1 MFLILFIISALT
13 FMGSSCNKAK
23 KTLVDV
29 GNEKITLGE
38 FEKQYLKTI
47 GNVDSAR
54 NKPIEDKRQFLNLY
68 INFRLKVK
76 DARERGLLNN
86 PDIQKDVTEYKRNFA
101 PNFLIDKEVVTSEVK
116 KLYERRKDEVRASH
130 ILINLGE
137 KATVEDSIKA
147 YQTADSILQKLKD
160 GADFGELALQYSQD
174 RTVRMNKGD
183 LYYFTAGMTVPE
195 FEDAVYALSKG
206 EYTKKPVRTM
216 FGLHIV
222 KLTDRKPRIES
233 VKLSHILIQDKRDST
248 GALVDS
254 VGTYQRAMDAF
265 NKYKGGT
272 AWESLVAEYS
282 EDAGSKPNNGDL
294 GFVERR
300 RLAQPLD
307 SAAFLMKSGEVIG
320 PIRSPYGWHLL
331 KKFEEKT
338 VGSYE
343 KEFETMK
350 NDYKKTQKYK
360 QDYNKFVE
368 TLKQKLS
375 YKVSDEGLNF
385 LKGKFDALKTVSDY
399 NLDSLFAN
407 DKEKVIA
414 TFDDGQVKVADL
426 INHLNVNRDFA
437 RIPLAEE
444 TLKSMISSTSENALL
459 NKRAEDMDIY
469 EDDEFVA
476 NITEY
481 ENGLLVFRIDQD
493 ELWSKVKLSDSELQ
507 SYYESNKNKYQ
518 KSDSAGVVSYK
529 AFEEVKAEV
538 SNEMQ
543 QVKYK
548 EMEKAYIDGLR
559 AKYPVTIHEDV
570 LLEAFKD

>member
-1 MFLILFIISALT
+1 
-13 FMGSSCNKAK
+13 MGSSCNKSK

-47 GNVDSAR
+47 GNVDTAR

-86 PDIQKDVTEYKRNFA
+86 PDIQKDVTEYKKNFA
-101 PNFLIDKEVVTSEVK
+101 PNFLIDKEVVTTEVK

-147 YQTADSILQKLKD
+147 YQTADSIIQKLKD
-160 GADFGELALQYSQD
+160 GVDFGELALQYSQD

-195 FEDAVYALSKG
+195 FEDAVYSLGKG

-216 FGLHIV
+216 FGLHII

-248 GALVDS
+248 GMIVDS
-254 VGTYQRAMDAF
+254 VGTYQRAMDAY
-265 NKYKGGT
+265 NKYKGGAT
-272 AWESLVAEYS
+272 WEAVVAEYS
-282 EDAGSKPNNGDL
+282 EDAGSKQNNGDL

-338 VGSYE
+338 VGSFE
-343 KEFETMK
+343 KEFENMK
-350 NDYKKTQKYK
+350 NEYKKTQKYK

-375 YKVSDEGLNF
+375 YKISDDGLNF

-414 TFDDGQVKVADL
+414 TFDDGQVKVSDM

-444 TLKSMISSTSENALL
+444 TLKSIISSTAENPLL
-459 NKRAEDMDIY
+459 NKRAEDMNIY

-493 ELWSKVKLSDSELQ
+493 ELWSKVKLSDAELQ
-507 SYYESNKNKYQ
+507 SYYEGNKNKYQ
-518 KSDSAGVVSYK
+518 KTDSAGVVSYK
-529 AFEEVKAEV
+529 KFEEVKAEV